1 MKDDPK
7 CTWKAN
13 PHANG
18 CFGRNYTNV
27 ISKRYAHKLGFD
39 NPNTNTA
46 HGNRKYGSSALVN
59 TDGIGPKLTTNLT
72 RHAHYSTVSTY
83 EKPNATA
90 VDRAMEALQGPIDP
104 STIIY
109 SKTAAAT
116 TVAESP
122 VPDSGSGSIGN
133 IFESAS
139 NNSKSNSNSIASI
152 NGIGRLGQLTQF
164 SPESNSS
171 NRSPSLP
178 ATIDFSNL

>member
-1 MKDDPK
+1 
-7 CTWKAN
+7 
-13 PHANG
+13 
-18 CFGRNYTNV
+18 
-27 ISKRYAHKLGFD
+27 
-39 NPNTNTA
+39 
-46 HGNRKYGSSALVN
+46 
-59 TDGIGPKLTTNLT
+59 
-72 RHAHYSTVSTY
+72 
-83 EKPNATA
+83 
-90 VDRAMEALQGPIDP
+90 MEALQGPIDP

-109 SKTAAAT
+109 SNTAAAT

-178 ATIDFSNL
+178 ATIVLSNL